1 MSAIFIKSI
10 SAMEVCP
17 LAEANIRAVF
27 PSYTYTYTVINSS
40 ISSYAC
46 RPISMSMS
54 MSTSF
59 LPHLILAMD
68 VRPSVHKHSRGEGII
83 SI

>member
-1 MSAIFIKSI
+1 MSALLIKSI

-27 PSYTYTYTVINSS
+27 PSYTYAYTVINSS
-40 ISSYAC
+40 ISSFAC

-54 MSTSF
+54 TSF
-59 LPHLILAMD
+59 LPYLILVIDA
-68 VRPSVHKHSRGEGII
+68 RPSVHKHSRGEGII